1 MLSYKR
7 CLEFRILFKGGK
19 SDIFRFLPKNTR
31 FFFAG
36 SARGGLEACIDA
48 SGFTKL
54 NSVLIPA
61 FVPEGVI
68 SPFKKKGIDV
78 KFYKSN
84 YDLSVDIEDLKY
96 RIESDTTIKAV
107 VIIHYFGFP
116 QPVKSISRLCKKN
129 NIILFEDCAQAL
141 FSKDANGIILGST
154 GDIAFFSFPKSLPVP
169 DGSLFLLNNPNY
181 NCLVN
186 ISRTHKECVF
196 HLLSV
201 MFHFVYLLL
210 KNYELKMKYSSIY
223 SFINFISKILY
234 AGYYQ
239 LLRMM
244 KKPVRISKLSKRI
257 LKNINYKYLIDRRR
271 FNTKYFYANIDIGKH
286 QLVFQEYNENY
297 VLTGVPIVTD
307 NRDIIIE
314 QLRKEGI
321 DCLKYTKFWNFIPRD
336 KKNEFINEINF
347 FSRHFLIPI
356 SENISKEGIK
366 FIVEGMN
373 NM

>member
-7 CLEFRILFKGGK
+7 CLRFRLLFKK
-19 SDIFRFLPKNTR
+19 CRSDIFKFLPKNNR
-31 FFFAG
+31 FFFVG

-48 SGFTKL
+48 LGFTKL

-68 SPFKKKGIDV
+68 SPFKKKGINV

-84 YDLSVDIEDLKY
+84 YDLSIDIEDLKY

-116 QPVKSISRLCKKN
+116 QSVKLISRLCKEN
-129 NIILFEDCAQAL
+129 NIVLFEDCAQAI

-169 DGSLFLLNNPNY
+169 DGSLFLLNNLNY
-181 NCLVN
+181 NWLNN
-186 ISRTHKECVF
+186 ILRKYKESIL

-210 KNYELKMKYSSIY
+210 KNYQLKLKY
-223 SFINFISKILY
+223 SFIYIVANFISKVLY

-244 KKPVRISKLSKRI
+244 KKPVGMSKLSKRI
-257 LKNINYKYLIDRRR
+257 LENINYKYLIDRRR
-271 FNTKYFYANIDIGKH
+271 FNAKYFYANIDREKH
-286 QLVFQEYNENY
+286 KLVFQEYNENY
-297 VLTGVPIVTD
+297 VLTGIPILVD
-307 NRDIIIE
+307 NRDIIIK
-314 QLRKEGI
+314 QLQKKGI
-321 DCLKYTKFWNFIPRD
+321 DCLKYTKFWNFIPQD
-336 KKNEFINEINF
+336 EKNEFINEINF
-347 FSRHFLIPI
+347 LNNHFLIPI
-356 SENISKEGIK
+356 NENINKYEMKYIIDK
-366 FIVEGMN
+366 MN
-373 NM
+373 SM